1 MEPKLGIIFL
11 SLCGVRRR
19 LRRAQNLLDLVVSD
33 SILRTYMCHTV
44 VFPFQTGIH
53 VYMYD
58 VRQIGIL
65 VRASI
70 FCVVFDLF
78 CPAHCILALYFG
90 TVLYCILE
98 IP

>member
-19 LRRAQNLLDLVVSD
+19 LRRAQNLLDLVVSN
-33 SILRTYMCHTV
+33 SILRTYMCHTA
-44 VFPFQTGIH
+44 VFPFQTGTRIH
-53 VYMYD
+53 
-58 VRQIGIL
+58 VRQIGKL
-65 VRASI
+65 VRGSI